1 LAARLVI
8 IDYMKKWII
17 PIVIVVVLAV
27 ALSMALRRGG
37 KAYNVLLISVDT
49 LRPDHLGCYGY
60 EPTDTRNVDGIA
72 EDGFLFTQA
81 HATVPLT
88 LPSHTSLLSGM
99 SPIST
104 GVRDNGAF
112 VLPGHFVTLAEALKA
127 EGYSTAAFVSTFVID
142 SRFGLDQG
150 FDLYDDRMETGAS
163 ATGFYFPERTAE
175 HVNEPAVEWLGAAQ
189 EPFFAFVHYYDPHLP
204 YTPPAPYDSLYADAL
219 YDGEVAYTDVAI
231 GEILDTLREAGTLD
245 NTLIVFVSDHGEGL
259 GDHDESGHGT
269 LVYEPTIK
277 VALIVRLPSGEEA
290 GDGGRTGRIDNV
302 VSLIDVKPTVLDFL
316 GIEDGART
324 DGVSLMPLLRGERI
338 EPRLVFFESLY
349 PYFNFKW
356 SPLRGVRH
364 NEWKYILAPREELY
378 NIARDPGEQHNL
390 AEAESE
396 RTLALRANVIEEASR
411 EAEALESAERSMSQD
426 EVQKLMALG
435 YLSGGRPTL
444 PANVEPEG
452 MDPKDMIK
460 PLGELLWGGRGDFD
474 RRNFEAAAEKF
485 ARFAEMDPENPQGHI
500 HLAKALMELGRDE
513 ESEAAFKRAL
523 TIDSTHSGGLF
534 PLAAM
539 ARNKGDLD
547 RALFYLQVGAQTAPG
562 TPEVQANI
570 GGLLVEKGLP
580 DSAIAVLTRALEEDE
595 YDRTAMLNLGLAYTA
610 KRQTDEAMKWFFR
623 TLEIDPKNVKA
634 LANIANYHIANGRVD
649 STIVYL
655 KRAHLADPYDAK
667 MLANLGNAYRQKGM
681 VAEAGGAFQRAV
693 ELDPENVMALYGLAA
708 VRAQEGN
715 KEESEALLRRILQ
728 INPNFSAAQNALDAI
743 SSQ

>member
-1 LAARLVI
+1 
-8 IDYMKKWII
+8 MKKWII
-17 PIVIVVVLAV
+17 PIVIIVMLAV
-27 ALSMALRRGG
+27 ALSVVLRRGG
-37 KAYNVLLISVDT
+37 KTYNVLLISVDT

-60 EPTDTRNVDGIA
+60 EPIDTRNVDGIA
-72 EDGFLFTQA
+72 EDGFLFTGA
-81 HATVPLT
+81 HAPVPLT

-112 VLPGHFVTLAEALKA
+112 VLPGHFVTLAEALKDQ
-127 EGYSTAAFVSTFVID
+127 GYSTAAFVSTFVID

-150 FDLYDDRMETGAS
+150 FDLYDDRMETSAS
-163 ATGFYFPERTAE
+163 ATGFYFPERTAG
-175 HVNEPAVEWLGAAQ
+175 HVNEPAVEWLAAVQ

-204 YTPPAPYDSLYADAL
+204 YSPPAPYDSLYADML

-231 GEILDTLREAGTLD
+231 GQVLDTLREAGTLD
-245 NTLIVFVSDHGEGL
+245 NTLVVFVSDHGEGL

-269 LVYEPTIK
+269 LIYDSTIK
-277 VALIVRLPSGEEA
+277 VAMILRLPAGEKA
-290 GDGGRTGRIDNV
+290 GDAGRSGRIDNV

-316 GIEDGART
+316 GIDDGSRT

-356 SPLRGVRH
+356 SPLRGARH

-396 RTLALRANVIEEASR
+396 RAQAMRANVIENAAR

-444 PANVEPEG
+444 PANAEPEG
-452 MDPKDMIK
+452 IDPKDMTK
-460 PLGELLWGGRGDFD
+460 PLGDLLWGGRGDFNRGD
-474 RRNFEAAAEKF
+474 FETALEKF
-485 ARFAEMDPENPQGHI
+485 SRFVEMDPKNPQAHV
-500 HLAKALMELGRDE
+500 HMAKALMELGRDE
-513 ESEAAFKRAL
+513 ESEAAFKKAL

-539 ARNKGDLD
+539 ARKKGDLD

-570 GGLLVEKGLP
+570 GGLLVEKGMP

-595 YDRTAMLNLGLAYTA
+595 FDRTAMLNMGLAYSA
-610 KRQTDEAMKWFFR
+610 KRQQDEAVKWFYR
-623 TLEIDPKNVKA
+623 ILEIDSKNVKA
-634 LANIANYHIANGRVD
+634 LANIANYHISKRQAD

-667 MLANLGNAYRQKGM
+667 LLANLGTAYRQKGM
-681 VAEAGGAFQRAV
+681 VNEARTSFERAV
-693 ELDPENVMALYGLAA
+693 ELDPENLMALYGLAA

-715 KEESEALLRRILQ
+715 KEESAALLRRILE
-728 INPNFSAAQNALDAI
+728 ISPNFSAAQQALDALG
-743 SSQ
+743 SQ